1 MTRTGE
7 GEDTRGARGCPI
19 AFKASRV
26 PYPNTPQ
33 AALSLEG
40 VGPSWSCL
48 LLDRLARPDGR
59 PSKGLSSSCA
69 GREAVVAC
77 LQHTTGA
84 VRHCCN
90 YNKAVVAYLHISN
103 TPLWNFQGAVLGVL
117 EWRVSDTSKGRLG
130 PRRLISNTPL
140 GLALSC
146 ACRTSSSFKC
156 PESTECRCYVR
167 GRTITILVFSMPK
180 RQARRGRPTFGL
192 ILLFSIRGRDG
203 KARR

>member
-117 EWRVSDTSKGRLG
+117 EWRVGVACLRHLQRSAGSSKAYLQHATGAGLVMRLQD
-130 PRRLISNTPL
+130 I
-140 GLALSC
+140 
-146 ACRTSSSFKC
+146 K
-156 PESTECRCYVR
+156 
-167 GRTITILVFSMPK
+167 
-180 RQARRGRPTFGL
+180 
-192 ILLFSIRGRDG
+192 LLQVSGVD
-203 KARR
+203 